1 MASEQAV
8 KQYLAYWFQL
18 GKKVVIGGSERA
30 LLPQPIMQGGA
41 YSQEFENCW
50 QQITSPGAEDSYLE
64 GTPETISELLTDT
77 WQVLPCA
84 RCTMPIPLIDVGIAS
99 LVCPCNDLSNW
110 PNPELPL
117 PRSPVNDR
125 AKLTD
130 IRDRVQN
137 RTWSSQ

>member
-18 GKKVVIGGSERA
+18 GKKVVIGSSGKT
-30 LLPQPIMQGGA
+30 LLPQPIMQGVG

-50 QQITSPGAEDSYLE
+50 QQITSSNARDSYLE

-77 WQVLPCA
+77 WQVMPCA
-84 RCTMPIPLIDVGIAS
+84 RCTMPVPLLNVGIAP
-99 LVCPCNDLSNW
+99 LLCPCNDLSNW
-110 PNPELPL
+110 PNTELPQ
-117 PRSPVNDR
+117 PRSPVNSQ

-130 IRDRVQN
+130 IRDRIAN
-137 RTWSSQ
+137 RHWGS